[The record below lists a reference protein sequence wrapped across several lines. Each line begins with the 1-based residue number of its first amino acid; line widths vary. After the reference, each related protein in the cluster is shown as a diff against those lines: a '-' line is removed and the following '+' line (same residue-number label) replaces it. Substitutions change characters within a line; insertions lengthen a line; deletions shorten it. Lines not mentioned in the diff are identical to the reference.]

1 MGPAARLPRRPCL
14 RGRKLAR
21 ATTVALAAS
30 LMAAAPVSEGRTCGY
45 DSPQTVS
52 QGFLNW
58 LYPDSLYVVGAI
70 SREVAAG
77 RLPLANFDQTGPDL
91 FGHRFKLTATTLE
104 QFGDMLRSASPGP
117 SQASVSLV
125 VVEPMLWTRFDQGP
139 DGLRTT
145 VHVSGAQ
152 PGDLVIVAGEAVIAE
167 IAARRLTFGQAVER
181 GVARLYGPASQIA
194 RFLLSYSDVGA
205 TDSAVELSQKQAV
218 PPVRPAAGSPHFA
231 PVQSHP
237 VGIAPAE
244 LGRTPDH
251 TEISF
256 HEGERQ

>member
-1 MGPAARLPRRPCL
+1 MGPAARLPRL
-14 RGRKLAR
+14 RRGKLAR

-45 DSPQTVS
+45 DSPQTTS

-77 RLPLANFDQTGPDL
+77 RLPVANFDQTGPDL
-91 FGHRFKLTATTLE
+91 FGHRFKLTAAALE
-104 QFGDMLRSASPGP
+104 QFGDMLRVASPGP
-117 SQASVSLV
+117 SQLSVSLV
-125 VVEPMLWTRFDQGP
+125 IVEPMLWTRFDQGP

-181 GVARLYGPASQIA
+181 GVVRLYGSAPQIA
-194 RFLLSYSDVGA
+194 QFLLCYSHVGA
-205 TDSAVELSQKQAV
+205 NDSAVETSPKPAV
-218 PPVRPAAGSPHFA
+218 SLASAAAGPPHFA
-231 PVQSHP
+231 SMQSHP
-237 VGIAPAE
+237 VGFAPAE
-244 LGRTPDH
+244 LACTPDH

-256 HEGERQ
+256 HQGEKQ

>member
-1 MGPAARLPRRPCL
+1 MGPGTKLPRQRFL
-14 RGRKLAR
+14 RSGNLAR
-21 ATTVALAAS
+21 ATTVAIAAS
-30 LMAAAPVSEGRTCGY
+30 LMAAAPVSEGRACNY

-91 FGHRFKLTATTLE
+91 FGHRFKLTATALE
-104 QFGDMLRSASPGP
+104 QFGDMLRVASPGP
-117 SQASVSLV
+117 SQPSVSLV

-152 PGDLVIVAGEAVIAE
+152 PRDLVIVAGEAVIAE

-181 GVARLYGPASQIA
+181 GVARLYGTAPQIA
-194 RFLLSYSDVGA
+194 QFLLSYSDVGA
-205 TDSAVELSQKQAV
+205 SDSAVEASQK
-218 PPVRPAAGSPHFA
+218 PVFSLASAAAGLPDFA
-231 PVQSHP
+231 SMQSHP
-237 VGIAPAE
+237 VGVAPAE

-251 TEISF
+251 TEILF

>member
-1 MGPAARLPRRPCL
+1 MGSDARLPRRPCL
-14 RGRKLAR
+14 RDGKLVR

-30 LMAAAPVSEGRTCGY
+30 LMAAAPVSEGRACGY

-58 LYPDSLYVVGAI
+58 LYPDSLHVVGAI
-70 SREVAAG
+70 SREVAAR

-91 FGHRFKLTATTLE
+91 FGRRFKLTATALE
-104 QFGDMLRSASPGP
+104 QFGDMLRVASPGP
-117 SQASVSLV
+117 SQPSVSLV

-139 DGLRTT
+139 NGLRTT
-145 VHVSGAQ
+145 IHVSGAQ
-152 PGDLVIVAGEAVIAE
+152 PGDLVLVAGEAVIAE

-181 GVARLYGPASQIA
+181 GVVRPYGTAPQIA
-194 RFLLSYSDVGA
+194 QFLLSYSDVGA
-205 TDSAVELSQKQAV
+205 SDSAVGTSPK
-218 PPVRPAAGSPHFA
+218 PVFSLASAAAGSPHFA
-231 PVQSHP
+231 SMQSHP

-244 LGRTPDH
+244 LGCTPDH
-251 TEISF
+251 AEISF

>member
-1 MGPAARLPRRPCL
+1 MGSGTKLPRQRFL
-14 RGRKLAR
+14 RSGKLAR
-21 ATTVALAAS
+21 VATVALAAC
-30 LMAAAPVSEGRTCGY
+30 LMAAAPAFEGRACGY

-91 FGHRFKLTATTLE
+91 FGHRFKLTATALE
-104 QFGDMLRSASPGP
+104 QFGEMLRVASPGP
-117 SQASVSLV
+117 SQPSVSLV

-145 VHVSGAQ
+145 VHVSGAH
-152 PGDLVIVAGEAVIAE
+152 PGDLVLVAGEAVIAE
-167 IAARRLTFGQAVER
+167 IAARRLTFGQAVGR
-181 GVARLYGPASQIA
+181 GVVRLYGRAPQIA
-194 RFLLSYSDVGA
+194 QFLLSYSDVGA
-205 TDSAVELSQKQAV
+205 SDSAVGTPQ
-218 PPVRPAAGSPHFA
+218 RPAFSLASAAAGSLHFA
-231 PVQSHP
+231 SMQSHP

-244 LGRTPDH
+244 LACTPDH
-251 TEISF
+251 AEISF
-256 HEGERQ
+256 HQGERQ

>member
-1 MGPAARLPRRPCL
+1 MGTAARLPRRPCL
-14 RGRKLAR
+14 RGRRLAR
-21 ATTVALAAS
+21 AAAVALAAS
-30 LMAAAPVSEGRTCGY
+30 LMAAASVSEGRTCGY

-91 FGHRFKLTATTLE
+91 FGHRFKLTAAALE
-104 QFGDMLRSASPGP
+104 QFGDMLRVASPGP
-117 SQASVSLV
+117 FQASVSLV

-167 IAARRLTFGQAVER
+167 VAARRLTFGQAVER
-181 GVARLYGPASQIA
+181 GVVRLYGPAPQIA
-194 RFLLSYSDVGA
+194 QFLLSYSHVGA
-205 TDSAVELSQKQAV
+205 NDSAVEISQKAV
-218 PPVRPAAGSPHFA
+218 FSLVGAGAGSPDFA
-231 PVQSHP
+231 SKQSHP
-237 VGIAPAE
+237 VGITPAE
-244 LGRTPDH
+244 LGCTPDH

>member
-1 MGPAARLPRRPCL
+1 MGPDARLPRRPCL
-14 RGRKLAR
+14 KGRKLAR
-21 ATTVALAAS
+21 AATVTLAAC
-30 LMAAAPVSEGRTCGY
+30 LMAAAPASEGHACGY

-91 FGHRFKLTATTLE
+91 FGHRFKLTATALE
-104 QFGDMLRSASPGP
+104 QFGDMLRVASPGP
-117 SQASVSLV
+117 SQPSVSLV

-152 PGDLVIVAGEAVIAE
+152 PGDLVLVAGEAVIAE

-181 GVARLYGPASQIA
+181 GVVRLYGTAPQIA
-194 RFLLSYSDVGA
+194 QFLRSYSHVGA
-205 TDSAVELSQKQAV
+205 SDSAVETSPKPAFSLASA
-218 PPVRPAAGSPHFA
+218 AAGPPHFA
-231 PVQSHP
+231 SMQSHP

-244 LGRTPDH
+244 LGRAPDH
-251 TEISF
+251 TETSF

>member
-1 MGPAARLPRRPCL
+1 MGPNARLPRRRFL

-30 LMAAAPVSEGRTCGY
+30 LMIAAPASEGHACGY

-91 FGHRFKLTATTLE
+91 FGHRFKLTATALE
-104 QFGDMLRSASPGP
+104 QFGDMLKVASPGP
-117 SQASVSLV
+117 SQPSVSLI

-139 DGLRTT
+139 DGFRTT

-152 PGDLVIVAGEAVIAE
+152 PGDLVLVAGEAVIAE
-167 IAARRLTFGQAVER
+167 IAGRRLTFGQAVGR
-181 GVARLYGPASQIA
+181 GVVRLYGTAPQIA
-194 RFLLSYSDVGA
+194 QFLLSYSDVGA
-205 TDSAVELSQKQAV
+205 SDSAVEISQK
-218 PPVRPAAGSPHFA
+218 PVFALASAAAGSPHFA
-231 PVQSHP
+231 SMQSHP

-244 LGRTPDH
+244 LGTHLATP
-251 TEISF
+251 TF

>member
-1 MGPAARLPRRPCL
+1 L
-14 RGRKLAR
+14 
-21 ATTVALAAS
+21 
-30 LMAAAPVSEGRTCGY
+30 AAAPTSKGHACNY

-91 FGHRFKLTATTLE
+91 FGHRFKLTATALE
-104 QFGDMLRSASPGP
+104 QFGDMLRAASPGP

-167 IAARRLTFGQAVER
+167 IAARRLTFAQAVER
-181 GVARLYGPASQIA
+181 GVVRLYGTAPQIA
-194 RFLLSYSDVGA
+194 QFLLSYSGVGA
-205 TDSAVELSQKQAV
+205 SDSAVEISQKPAFSLASA
-218 PPVRPAAGSPHFA
+218 AAGSPHFA
-231 PVQSHP
+231 SMQSHP

-244 LGRTPDH
+244 VARTPDH
-251 TEISF
+251 TEISY